1 MLQTVLR
8 CTLTQGVSKQWRFR
22 KNCVR
27 FFSMHHQLISVD
39 MNTKTFIVL
48 QMEGKSSTFTVALY
62 LESEL
67 VPRNGYEVVKRI
79 EPFTYF

>member
-1 MLQTVLR
+1 MYSYTGCEQAVEVQKKLRQILQHA
-8 CTLTQGVSKQWRFR
+8 SPAYFR
-22 KNCVR
+22 GYE
-27 FFSMHHQLISVD
+27 
-39 MNTKTFIVL
+39 FIVL